1 MAETHARPQAAGK
14 LLRPAVKSS
23 TRETIEAIVVAL
35 LLALLIR
42 TFAVQAFKIP
52 SGSMLPT
59 LQIGDH
65 LLVNKFVYGPR
76 LEIPFTQI
84 SLGRLPGLRTPV
96 RGDVIVFVNPKD
108 PSQDFIKRVVA
119 VAGETVEMRDRQ
131 LYVDGVAVDD
141 PHASYRLGGVEKSR
155 RFGPYVVPAGAVF
168 AMGDN
173 RDESSDSRFWGPVP
187 LENVKGL
194 AFIIYWSWDHAQRW
208 LRWERLGR
216 LVS

>member
-1 MAETHARPQAAGK
+1 MADTQAK
-14 LLRPAVKSS
+14 VRAVDKVAPRAAKSS
-23 TRETIEAIVVAL
+23 VRETVEAIVVAL
-35 LLALLIR
+35 LLALVIR
-42 TFAVQAFKIP
+42 TFVVQAFKIP

-84 SLGRLPGLRTPV
+84 SLGRLPGLRVPQ

-108 PSQDFIKRVVA
+108 PSQDFIKRVVGL
-119 VAGETVEMRDRQ
+119 AGETVEMRHRQ
-131 LYVDGVAVDD
+131 LYIDGVAVDD
-141 PHASYRLGGVEKSR
+141 PFATYRLGGVEKSQ
-155 RFGPYVVPAGAVF
+155 RFGPYVVPEGTVF
-168 AMGDN
+168 VMGDN

-194 AFIIYWSWDHAQRW
+194 AFIMYWSWDHVRHW

>member
-1 MAETHARPQAAGK
+1 MAEPQVTPRTAAKVARPLA
-14 LLRPAVKSS
+14 KSNA
-23 TRETIEAIVVAL
+23 RETVEAIAVAV
-35 LLALLIR
+35 LLALVIR
-42 TFAVQAFKIP
+42 TFVVQAFKIP

-65 LLVNKFVYGPR
+65 LLVNKFLYGPR

-84 SLGRLPGLRTPV
+84 SLGRLPGLRAPR

-119 VAGETVEMRDRQ
+119 VAGETVEMRQRQ
-131 LYVDGVAVDD
+131 LYVNGQVVAD
-141 PHASYRLGGVEKSR
+141 PFATYRLGGVPNSQR
-155 RFGPYVVPAGAVF
+155 YGPYVVPEGAVF

-173 RDESSDSRFWGPVP
+173 RDESSDSRVWGPVP

-194 AFIIYWSWDHAQRW
+194 AVIIYWSWDHARHW

-216 LVS
+216 LVP